1 MENPSICAI
10 SSPPGMGGVALI
22 RVSGSKAK
30 ETAEKFLSISLD
42 KPRHAYFGI
51 WKNDNG
57 NLDEVLCTYFKG
69 PASFTGEDVVEVACH
84 GSVFIQE
91 QILNDLAG
99 SGIQIA
105 QPGEFTMRA
114 YLNKKMDLSQ
124 AEGVMDLISSRS
136 QMAHQ
141 VAMKQ
146 MKGGLSNEIHNLR
159 DKLLHFASMIE
170 LELDFSEEDVE
181 FADRTQLKELLNEIH
196 QYLTKL
202 YSSFKTGNALKNG
215 IPVAIVGR
223 PNAGKSTLLN
233 ALLNEDRAI
242 VSNIPGTTR
251 DTVEERFYIDGI
263 EFRLMDTAGIR
274 ETEDEI
280 EKAGIERS
288 LNKITEAQIVIYIY
302 DVSQISDEEL
312 TSDLEMICSKNEEII
327 AVANKT
333 DIEKSSSKHL
343 HISAKDKT
351 GISDLE
357 KLLSDKASSHLDLN
371 QTIITNARHAQLL
384 SLALEELNKVKM
396 GLDHDV
402 PSDLVAMDIRAVI
415 RNLSEITGDIS
426 TDELLGNIF
435 SRFCIGK

>member
-1 MENPSICAI
+1 
-10 SSPPGMGGVALI
+10 MGGVALI
-22 RVSGSKAK
+22 RVSGSVAK
-30 ETAEKFLSISLD
+30 ETVEKFLRLSIE
-42 KPRHAYFGI
+42 KPRHAYFAV
-51 WKNDNG
+51 WKNEDG

-69 PASFTGEDVVEVACH
+69 PSSFTGEDVVEIACH

-91 QILNDLAG
+91 QILNDLAT

-136 QMAHQ
+136 QMAHKI
-141 VAMKQ
+141 AMKQ
-146 MKGGLSNEIHNLR
+146 MKGGLSNEIHTLR

-170 LELDFSEEDVE
+170 LELDFAEEDVE
-181 FADRTQLKELLNEIH
+181 FADRSQLKELLLDIH

-202 YSSFKTGNALKNG
+202 HSSFKTGNALKNG
-215 IPVAIVGR
+215 VPVAIVGR

-233 ALLNEDRAI
+233 TLLNEDRAI

-251 DTVEERFYIDGI
+251 DTVEERFFIDGI

-288 LNKITEAQIVIYIY
+288 LSKITEAQIVIYIY
-302 DVSQISDEEL
+302 DITQITEGEL
-312 TSDLEMICSKNEEII
+312 NSDLEMIRAKNEELL
-327 AVANKT
+327 AVSNKS
-333 DIEKSSSKHL
+333 DLHERNSDHL
-343 HISAKDKT
+343 SISAKKRT
-351 GISDLE
+351 GISELE
-357 KLLSDKASSHLDLN
+357 NELRERASSHLDLN
-371 QTIITNARHAQLL
+371 QTIITNTRHAQLL

-396 GLDHDV
+396 GLDHEV